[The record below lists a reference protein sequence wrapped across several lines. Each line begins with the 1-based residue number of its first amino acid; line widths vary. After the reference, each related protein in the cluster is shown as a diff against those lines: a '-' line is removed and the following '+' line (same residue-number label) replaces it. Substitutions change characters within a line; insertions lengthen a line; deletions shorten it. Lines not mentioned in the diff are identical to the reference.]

1 MSNTAATW
9 VGKFKKKLKN
19 LFLEHTEEGKTHVE
33 QGRVGMGEVHVEEK
47 CNAVSWAKRSLLVVH
62 KANREHLLE
71 SGGRPVCRTV
81 AHQSLDDLILSLL
94 KFFESFDRMGTIFQR
109 SLFGLGHD
117 ECGVTFFF
125 YCLYIFFFWFYL
137 V

>member
-1 MSNTAATW
+1 MGRSAC
-9 VGKFKKKLKN
+9 GK
-19 LFLEHTEEGKTHVE
+19 GK
-33 QGRVGMGEVHVEEK
+33 
-47 CNAVSWAKRSLLVVH
+47 CNNAVSWAKRSLLVVH

-94 KFFESFDRMGTIFQR
+94 MFFESFDRMGTIFQR

-117 ECGVTFFF
+117 ECGVAPPFFLNCSYF
-125 YCLYIFFFWFYL
+125 WVYLVYIF
-137 V
+137 

>member
-1 MSNTAATW
+1 M
-9 VGKFKKKLKN
+9 
-19 LFLEHTEEGKTHVE
+19 HVE
-33 QGRVGMGEVHVEEK
+33 GQ

-94 KFFESFDRMGTIFQR
+94 MFFESFDRMGTIFQR

-117 ECGVTFFF
+117 ECGATFFFFF
-125 YCLYIFFFWFYL
+125 YCFYIYISFFFFFGFNL
-137 V
+137 VYFLKHF

>member
-1 MSNTAATW
+1 M
-9 VGKFKKKLKN
+9 
-19 LFLEHTEEGKTHVE
+19 HVE
-33 QGRVGMGEVHVEEK
+33 GQ

-94 KFFESFDRMGTIFQR
+94 MFFESFDRMGTIFQR

-117 ECGVTFFF
+117 ECGVTLLLFLLFIHI
-125 YCLYIFFFWFYL
+125 YTYIFFWF
-137 V
+137 

>member
-1 MSNTAATW
+1 M
-9 VGKFKKKLKN
+9 
-19 LFLEHTEEGKTHVE
+19 HVE
-33 QGRVGMGEVHVEEK
+33 GQ

-94 KFFESFDRMGTIFQR
+94 MFFESFDRMGTIFQR

-117 ECGVTFFF
+117 ECGATFFFFF
-125 YCLYIFFFWFYL
+125 YCFYIYISSFFFL
-137 V
+137 VLI